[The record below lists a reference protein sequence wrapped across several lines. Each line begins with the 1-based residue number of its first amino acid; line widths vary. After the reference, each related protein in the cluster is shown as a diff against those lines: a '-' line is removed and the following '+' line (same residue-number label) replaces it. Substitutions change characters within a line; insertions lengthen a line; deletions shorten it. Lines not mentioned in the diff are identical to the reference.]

1 MSTSHY
7 TRPPK
12 FVHVA
17 GYLAVWL
24 FLGLALWMI
33 FVHTGSTHRDLLLYL
48 ILLAVAG
55 GLWLAVLI
63 YRSVCRSRLE
73 LPELNVLNARPC
85 LGEHVIFDVRLKA
98 RKPVRAGKVI
108 AVLSC
113 SEEVRRAR
121 RHETI
126 LPVVVYRHEEVLAN
140 NVYLRKDR
148 PEDVPGELI
157 VPPAGMQSFE
167 SHFCE
172 VRWQLDVLVFVGRH
186 LTYHEVEALSVQ
198 PVCIEAG
205 ETAK

>member
-1 MSTSHY
+1 MTVPHY

-12 FVHVA
+12 LAHVA
-17 GYLAVWL
+17 GYLAIWL

-33 FVHTGSTHRDLLLYL
+33 FLRTGSTHRDLLLYL

-63 YRSVCRSRLE
+63 YRSICRSRLE

-98 RKPVRAGKVI
+98 RKPVRASKVI

-121 RHETI
+121 RHETL

-140 NVYLRKDR
+140 NVYLKKSR
-148 PEDVPGELI
+148 PEDVPGELV
-157 VPPAGMQSFE
+157 VPADGMQSFQ

-186 LTYHEVEALSVQ
+186 LSYHEVEALSVQ
-198 PVCIEAG
+198 PVRIEAG
-205 ETAK
+205 EGAE